1 MVPAHPRG
9 QIEVPDRLQ
18 RRGGCVKRPV
28 LPGSLEDAPAIGP
41 ARFTLVGFAFLAS
54 GAAAL
59 VYQVVWQRIL
69 ALHTGIGITSIALI
83 VSAFMAGL
91 GLGSHAGGMLSARVS
106 PPRALRLF
114 AVIELLVGLFASVSC
129 RLYYEVPE
137 RFLPGLYR
145 STLGMA
151 VAHFLALVVPTFLMG
166 MSLPFLV
173 RAMVRDP
180 ATASRTIGTL
190 YGINVLGASL
200 GALVTPW
207 LLIRFQGME
216 GAVLWGVS
224 GNALAG
230 SAALLAGGGARRASA
245 AREAAPEAPA
255 APLLDHASSSLRLWT
270 LLYALSGFTAL
281 ALEIL
286 WFRLIDV
293 SVKSTAFTFGTVLC
307 VYLLGLGTGG
317 LLGAWNADRFR
328 RPLRAFLFIQCLLL
342 LYSSLAVAALARLP
356 KTAPGYRWFFGY
368 WAQDAFFQLGA
379 DWDLATLLRLYLLL
393 PLALYGPPTVL
404 MGLAFTALQRAVQD
418 DPRTSGRKVGLL
430 QGANIA
436 GCVVG
441 SLLVGLLL
449 LDHLGTT
456 GSLRLLLVLG
466 LAFLAV
472 LARHGGLRTALP
484 WAIALALAFAALPG
498 QDAFWTRLHGVTD
511 EARPSFIGEDAS
523 AVSAMTPGQPGHW
536 RVTVNGLPHS
546 WIPFEGLHTLLGAV
560 PAIIHREPSEV
571 AVVGL
576 GSGETAWAVACR
588 SETRSV
594 DVFEIAAAQPR
605 LLRALAAATA
615 APDLQRFLSDPRMR
629 IQVAD
634 GRHALLRSEKRY
646 DLIQVDALYRT
657 SAMSGTLYSVE
668 FFRLCARRLK
678 PGGIV
683 CTQAPGRR
691 AALSLAAAVPHG
703 LDLGNIV
710 IGSNDALPVDV
721 PAWRARLAAVTDY
734 FGVEVASGILERL
747 TQARPLVG
755 NLRSRRGL
763 NEDLFP
769 RDEFSTPAR
778 EVGPRD

>member
-1 MVPAHPRG
+1 MQRG
-9 QIEVPDRLQ
+9 
-18 RRGGCVKRPV
+18 GGCVKRPA
-28 LPGSLEDAPAIGP
+28 LPPGLRSPEDAPAIGP
-41 ARFTLVGFAFLAS
+41 ARFTLVGLAFLAS

-69 ALHTGIGITSIALI
+69 ALHTGMGITSIALI

-91 GLGSHAGGMLSARVS
+91 GLGSHAGGVLSARVG
-106 PPRALRLF
+106 PTLALRLF
-114 AVIELLVGLFASVSC
+114 AAIELLVGLFASLSC
-129 RLYYEVPE
+129 RLYYDVPE
-137 RFLPGLYR
+137 RFLPGLYG
-145 STLGMA
+145 STLGMGL
-151 VAHFLALVVPTFLMG
+151 AHFLALVVPTFLMG

-173 RAMVRDP
+173 RAMVRDT

-216 GAVLWGVS
+216 GAVLWGVA

-230 SAALLAGGGARRASA
+230 SAALLAGVGAKRAGTPPEAAPVASA
-245 AREAAPEAPA
+245 A
-255 APLLDHASSSLRLWT
+255 PLFDPASSSLELWAV
-270 LLYALSGFTAL
+270 LYALSGFTAL

-307 VYLLGLGTGG
+307 VYLLGLGTGS
-317 LLGAWNADRFR
+317 LLGAWNAARFR
-328 RPLRAFLFIQCLLL
+328 RPLRAFLLIQCLLL

-356 KTAPGYRWFFGY
+356 KAAPGYRWFFGY

-379 DWDLATLLRLYLLL
+379 DWNLATLLRLYLLL
-393 PLALYGPPTVL
+393 PMALYGPPTVL

-430 QGANIA
+430 QAANIA
-436 GCVVG
+436 GCVAG

-449 LDHLGTT
+449 LDRLGTT

-466 LAFLAV
+466 LVFLAV
-472 LARHGGLRTALP
+472 LARHV
-484 WAIALALAFAALPG
+484 ALPG
-498 QDAFWTRLHGVTD
+498 QDALWTRLHGVTD

-560 PAIIHREPSEV
+560 PAIVHPEPSEV
-571 AVVGL
+571 AVIGL

-594 DVFEIAAAQPR
+594 EVFEIAGAQPR
-605 LLRALAAATA
+605 LLQALAAATG

-629 IQVAD
+629 IEVAD
-634 GRHALLRSEKRY
+634 GRHALLRTEKRY

-678 PGGIV
+678 PGGIL

-691 AALSLAAAVPHG
+691 TALSLAAAVPHG

-710 IGSNDALPVDV
+710 IGSNDPLPVDL

-734 FGVEVASGILERL
+734 FGAEVAEGIRDRL
-747 TQARPLVG
+747 TEARPLVG
-755 NLRSRRGL
+755 NPHSRRGL
-763 NEDLFP
+763 NDDLFP
-769 RDEFSTPAR
+769 RDEFSTPAKD
-778 EVGPRD
+778 VGPPD

>member
-1 MVPAHPRG
+1 
-9 QIEVPDRLQ
+9 
-18 RRGGCVKRPV
+18 
-28 LPGSLEDAPAIGP
+28 LPPPLHSPEDAPAIGP
-41 ARFTLVGFAFLAS
+41 ARFTLVGLAFLAS

-69 ALHTGIGITSIALI
+69 ALHTGMGITSIALI

-91 GLGSHAGGMLSARVS
+91 GLGSHAGGVLSARVE
-106 PPRALRLF
+106 PPLALRLF
-114 AVIELLVGLFASVSC
+114 AAIEILVGLFASLSC
-129 RLYYEVPE
+129 RLYYDVPE
-137 RFLPGLYR
+137 RFLPGLYG
-145 STLGMA
+145 STLGMGF
-151 VAHFLALVVPTFLMG
+151 AHFLALVVPTFLMG

-173 RAMVRDP
+173 RAMVRDT

-216 GAVLWGVS
+216 GAVLWGVA

-230 SAALLAGGGARRASA
+230 SAALLAGVGAKRAGTPPEAAPVASA
-245 AREAAPEAPA
+245 A
-255 APLLDHASSSLRLWT
+255 PLFDPASSSLELWAV
-270 LLYALSGFTAL
+270 LYALSGFTAL

-307 VYLLGLGTGG
+307 VYLLGLGTGS
-317 LLGAWNADRFR
+317 LLGAWNAARFR
-328 RPLRAFLFIQCLLL
+328 RPLRAFLLIQCLLL

-356 KTAPGYRWFFGY
+356 KAAPGYRWFFGY

-379 DWDLATLLRLYLLL
+379 DWNLATLLRLYLLL
-393 PLALYGPPTVL
+393 PMALYGPPTVL

-430 QGANIA
+430 QAANIA
-436 GCVVG
+436 GCVAG

-449 LDHLGTT
+449 LDRLGTT

-466 LAFLAV
+466 LVFLAV
-472 LARHGGLRTALP
+472 LARHAGPRAALP
-484 WAIALALAFAALPG
+484 WVIALALAFLALPG
-498 QDAFWTRLHGVTD
+498 QDALWTRLHGVTD

-523 AVSAMTPGQPGHW
+523 AVSAVTPGQPGHW

-560 PAIIHREPSEV
+560 PAIVHPEPSEV
-571 AVVGL
+571 AVIGL

-588 SETRSV
+588 SQTRSV
-594 DVFEIAAAQPR
+594 EVFEIAGAQPR
-605 LLRALAAATA
+605 LLQALAAATG

-629 IQVAD
+629 IEVAD
-634 GRHALLRSEKRY
+634 GRHALLRTEKRY

-678 PGGIV
+678 PGGIL

-691 AALSLAAAVPHG
+691 TALSLAAAVPHG

-710 IGSNDALPVDV
+710 IGSNDPLPVDL

-734 FGVEVASGILERL
+734 FGAEVAEGIRDRL
-747 TQARPLVG
+747 TEARPLVG
-755 NLRSRRGL
+755 NPHSRRGL
-763 NEDLFP
+763 NDDLFP
-769 RDEFSTPAR
+769 RDEFSTPAKD
-778 EVGPRD
+778 VGPRD

>member
-1 MVPAHPRG
+1 MQRG
-9 QIEVPDRLQ
+9 
-18 RRGGCVKRPV
+18 GGCVKRPA
-28 LPGSLEDAPAIGP
+28 LPPPLHSPEDAPAIGP
-41 ARFTLVGFAFLAS
+41 ARFTLVGLAFLAS

-69 ALHTGIGITSIALI
+69 ALHTGMGITSIALI

-91 GLGSHAGGMLSARVS
+91 GLGSHAGGVLSARVG
-106 PPRALRLF
+106 PTLALRLF
-114 AVIELLVGLFASVSC
+114 AAIELLVGLFASLSC
-129 RLYYEVPE
+129 RLYYDVPE
-137 RFLPGLYR
+137 RFLPGLYG
-145 STLGMA
+145 STLGMGL
-151 VAHFLALVVPTFLMG
+151 AHFLALVVPTFLMG

-173 RAMVRDP
+173 RAMVRDT

-216 GAVLWGVS
+216 GAVLWGVA

-230 SAALLAGGGARRASA
+230 SAALLAGVGAKRAGTPPEAAPVASA
-245 AREAAPEAPA
+245 A
-255 APLLDHASSSLRLWT
+255 PLFDPASSSLELWAV
-270 LLYALSGFTAL
+270 LYALSGFTAL

-307 VYLLGLGTGG
+307 VYLLGLGTGS
-317 LLGAWNADRFR
+317 LLGAWNAARFR
-328 RPLRAFLFIQCLLL
+328 RPLRAFLLIQCLLL

-356 KTAPGYRWFFGY
+356 KAAPGYRWFFGY

-379 DWDLATLLRLYLLL
+379 DWNLATLLRLYLLL
-393 PLALYGPPTVL
+393 PMALYGPPTVL

-430 QGANIA
+430 QAANIA
-436 GCVVG
+436 GCVAG

-449 LDHLGTT
+449 LDRLGTT

-466 LAFLAV
+466 LVFLAV
-472 LARHGGLRTALP
+472 LARHAGPRAALP
-484 WAIALALAFAALPG
+484 WVIALALAFLALPG
-498 QDAFWTRLHGVTD
+498 QDALWTRLHGVTD

-523 AVSAMTPGQPGHW
+523 AVSAVTPGQPGHW

-560 PAIIHREPSEV
+560 PAIVHPEPSEV
-571 AVVGL
+571 AVIGL

-588 SETRSV
+588 SQTRSV
-594 DVFEIAAAQPR
+594 EVFEIAGAQPR
-605 LLRALAAATA
+605 LLQALAAATG

-629 IQVAD
+629 IEVAD
-634 GRHALLRSEKRY
+634 GRHALLRTEKRY

-678 PGGIV
+678 PGGIL

-691 AALSLAAAVPHG
+691 TALSLAAAVPHG

-710 IGSNDALPVDV
+710 IGSNDPLPVDL

-734 FGVEVASGILERL
+734 FGAEVAEGIRDRL
-747 TQARPLVG
+747 TEARPLVG
-755 NLRSRRGL
+755 NPHSRRGL
-763 NEDLFP
+763 NDDLFP
-769 RDEFSTPAR
+769 RDEFSTPAKD
-778 EVGPRD
+778 VGPPD

>member
-1 MVPAHPRG
+1 
-9 QIEVPDRLQ
+9 
-18 RRGGCVKRPV
+18 
-28 LPGSLEDAPAIGP
+28 LPPGLRSPEDAPAIGP
-41 ARFTLVGFAFLAS
+41 ARFTLVGLAFLAS

-69 ALHTGIGITSIALI
+69 ALHTGMGITSIALI

-91 GLGSHAGGMLSARVS
+91 GLGSHAGGVLSARVG
-106 PPRALRLF
+106 PTLALRLF
-114 AVIELLVGLFASVSC
+114 AAIELLVGLFASLSC
-129 RLYYEVPE
+129 RLYYDVPE
-137 RFLPGLYR
+137 RFLPGLYG
-145 STLGMA
+145 STLGMGL
-151 VAHFLALVVPTFLMG
+151 AHFLALVVPTFLMG

-173 RAMVRDP
+173 RAMVRDT

-216 GAVLWGVS
+216 GAVLWGVA

-230 SAALLAGGGARRASA
+230 SAALLAGVGAKRAGTPPEAAPVASA
-245 AREAAPEAPA
+245 A
-255 APLLDHASSSLRLWT
+255 PLFDPASSSLELWAV
-270 LLYALSGFTAL
+270 LYALSGFTAL

-307 VYLLGLGTGG
+307 VYLLGLGTGS
-317 LLGAWNADRFR
+317 LLGAWNAARFR
-328 RPLRAFLFIQCLLL
+328 RPLRAFLLIQCLLL

-356 KTAPGYRWFFGY
+356 KAAPGYRWFFGY

-379 DWDLATLLRLYLLL
+379 DWNLATLLRLYLLL
-393 PLALYGPPTVL
+393 PMALYGPPTVL

-430 QGANIA
+430 QAANIA
-436 GCVVG
+436 GCVAG

-449 LDHLGTT
+449 LDRLGTT

-466 LAFLAV
+466 LVFLAV
-472 LARHGGLRTALP
+472 LARHAGPRAALP
-484 WAIALALAFAALPG
+484 WVIALALAFLALPG
-498 QDAFWTRLHGVTD
+498 QDALWTRLHGVTD

-560 PAIIHREPSEV
+560 PAIVHPEPSEV
-571 AVVGL
+571 AVIGL

-594 DVFEIAAAQPR
+594 EVFEIAGAQPR
-605 LLRALAAATA
+605 LLQALAAATG

-629 IQVAD
+629 IEVAD
-634 GRHALLRSEKRY
+634 GRHALLRTEKRY

-678 PGGIV
+678 PGGIL

-691 AALSLAAAVPHG
+691 TALSLAAAVPHG

-710 IGSNDALPVDV
+710 IGSNDPLPVDL

-734 FGVEVASGILERL
+734 FGAEVAEGIRDRL
-747 TQARPLVG
+747 TEARPLVG
-755 NLRSRRGL
+755 NPHSRRGL
-763 NEDLFP
+763 NDDLFP
-769 RDEFSTPAR
+769 RDEFSTPAKD
-778 EVGPRD
+778 VGPPD

>member
-1 MVPAHPRG
+1 MNEAWCRPTRG
-9 QIEVPDRLQ
+9 SNGGPRLQ
-18 RRGGCVKRPV
+18 RGGGCVKRPA
-28 LPGSLEDAPAIGP
+28 LPPPLRSPEDAPAIGP
-41 ARFTLVGFAFLAS
+41 ARFTLVGLAFLAS

-69 ALHTGIGITSIALI
+69 ALHTGMGITSIALI

-91 GLGSHAGGMLSARVS
+91 GLGSHAGGVLSARVD

-114 AVIELLVGLFASVSC
+114 ATIEILVGLFASLSC
-129 RLYYEVPE
+129 RLYYDLPE
-137 RFLPGLYR
+137 RFLPGLYG
-145 STLGMA
+145 STLGMGC
-151 VAHFLALVVPTFLMG
+151 AHFLALVVPTFLMG

-173 RAMVRDP
+173 RAMVRDT

-216 GAVLWGVS
+216 GAVLWGVA

-230 SAALLAGGGARRASA
+230 SAALLAGVGAKRTP
-245 AREAAPEAPA
+245 EAAPEASA
-255 APLLDHASSSLRLWT
+255 APLLDPLSSSLGLWAV
-270 LLYALSGFTAL
+270 LYAVSGFTAL

-307 VYLLGLGTGG
+307 VYLLGLGTGS
-317 LLGAWNADRFR
+317 LLGAWNASRFR
-328 RPLRAFLFIQCLLL
+328 RPLRAFLLIQCLLL

-379 DWDLATLLRLYLLL
+379 DWTPSTLLRLYLLL
-393 PLALYGPPTVL
+393 PMALYGPPTVL

-430 QGANIA
+430 QAANIA
-436 GCVVG
+436 GCAAG
-441 SLLVGLLL
+441 SLLVGLAL

-466 LAFLAV
+466 LVFLAV
-472 LARHGGLRTALP
+472 LARHAGARAALP
-484 WAIALALAFAALPG
+484 WAIALALAFLALPG
-498 QDAFWTRLHGVTD
+498 QDALWTRLHGVTD
-511 EARPSFIGEDAS
+511 ESRPSFIGEDAS

-560 PAIIHREPSEV
+560 PAIVHPGPSEV
-571 AVVGL
+571 AVIG
-576 GSGETAWAVACR
+576 
-588 SETRSV
+588 RSV
-594 DVFEIAAAQPR
+594 DVFEIAGAQPR
-605 LLRALAAATA
+605 LLHALAAATA
-615 APDLQRFLSDPRMR
+615 APDLERFLSDPRMR
-629 IQVAD
+629 VQVAD
-634 GRHALLRSEKRY
+634 GRHALLRSERRY

-710 IGSNDALPVDV
+710 IGSNDPLPVDL

-734 FGVEVASGILERL
+734 FGAEVASGILE
-747 TQARPLVG
+747 
-755 NLRSRRGL
+755 
-763 NEDLFP
+763 
-769 RDEFSTPAR
+769 
-778 EVGPRD
+778 VGPRD

>member
-1 MVPAHPRG
+1 MKHGAGPLAG
-9 QIEVPDRLQ
+9 QMEGPRLQ
-18 RRGGCVKRPV
+18 RGGGCVKRPA
-28 LPGSLEDAPAIGP
+28 LPPAVRSPEDAPAIGP
-41 ARFTLVGFAFLAS
+41 ARFTLVGLAFLAS

-69 ALHTGIGITSIALI
+69 ALHTGMGITSIALI

-91 GLGSHAGGMLSARVS
+91 GLGSHAGGVLSARVG
-106 PPRALRLF
+106 PTLALRLF
-114 AVIELLVGLFASVSC
+114 AAIELLVGLFASLSC
-129 RLYYEVPE
+129 RVYYDVPE
-137 RFLPGLYR
+137 RFLPGLYG
-145 STLGMA
+145 STLGMGF
-151 VAHFLALVVPTFLMG
+151 AHFLALVVPTFLMG

-173 RAMVRDP
+173 RALVRDT

-216 GAVLWGVS
+216 GAVLWGVA

-230 SAALLAGGGARRASA
+230 SAALLAGVGAKRAGTPPEAAPVASA
-245 AREAAPEAPA
+245 A
-255 APLLDHASSSLRLWT
+255 PLFDPASSSLELWAV
-270 LLYALSGFTAL
+270 LYALSGFTAL

-307 VYLLGLGTGG
+307 VYLL
-317 LLGAWNADRFR
+317 R
-328 RPLRAFLFIQCLLL
+328 
-342 LYSSLAVAALARLP
+342 
-356 KTAPGYRWFFGY
+356 
-368 WAQDAFFQLGA
+368 
-379 DWDLATLLRLYLLL
+379 
-393 PLALYGPPTVL
+393 
-404 MGLAFTALQRAVQD
+404 
-418 DPRTSGRKVGLL
+418 
-430 QGANIA
+430 
-436 GCVVG
+436 
-441 SLLVGLLL
+441 
-449 LDHLGTT
+449 LGTT

-466 LAFLAV
+466 LVFLAV
-472 LARHGGLRTALP
+472 LARHAGPRAALP
-484 WAIALALAFAALPG
+484 WVIALALAFLALPG
-498 QDAFWTRLHGVTD
+498 QDALWTRLHGVTD

-523 AVSAMTPGQPGHW
+523 AVSAVTPGQPGHW

-560 PAIIHREPSEV
+560 PAIVHPEPSEV
-571 AVVGL
+571 AVIGL

-588 SETRSV
+588 GETRSV
-594 DVFEIAAAQPR
+594 DVFEIAGAQPR
-605 LLRALAAATA
+605 LLQALAAAPA

-629 IQVAD
+629 IEVAD
-634 GRHALLRSEKRY
+634 GRHALLRTEKRY

-678 PGGIV
+678 PGGIL

-691 AALSLAAAVPHG
+691 TALSLAAAVPHG

-710 IGSNDALPVDV
+710 IGSNDPLPVDL
-721 PAWRARLAAVTDY
+721 PAWRARLAAVRDY
-734 FGVEVASGILERL
+734 FGAEVAEGILERL
-747 TQARPLVG
+747 TEARPLVG
-755 NLRSRRGL
+755 NPRSRRGL

-778 EVGPRD
+778 DVGPAP

>member
-1 MVPAHPRG
+1 
-9 QIEVPDRLQ
+9 
-18 RRGGCVKRPV
+18 
-28 LPGSLEDAPAIGP
+28 LPPGLRSPEDAPAIGP
-41 ARFTLVGFAFLAS
+41 ARFTLVGLAFLAS

-69 ALHTGIGITSIALI
+69 ALHTGMGITSIALI

-91 GLGSHAGGMLSARVS
+91 GLGSHAGGVLSARVG
-106 PPRALRLF
+106 PTLALRLF
-114 AVIELLVGLFASVSC
+114 AAIELLVGLFASLSC
-129 RLYYEVPE
+129 RLYYDVPE
-137 RFLPGLYR
+137 RFLPGLYG
-145 STLGMA
+145 STLGMGL
-151 VAHFLALVVPTFLMG
+151 AHFLALVVPTFLMG

-173 RAMVRDP
+173 RAMVRDT

-216 GAVLWGVS
+216 GAVLWGVA

-230 SAALLAGGGARRASA
+230 SAALLAGVGAKRAGTPPEAAPVASA
-245 AREAAPEAPA
+245 A
-255 APLLDHASSSLRLWT
+255 PLFDPASSSLELWAV
-270 LLYALSGFTAL
+270 LYALSGFTAL

-307 VYLLGLGTGG
+307 VYLLGLGTGS
-317 LLGAWNADRFR
+317 LLGAWNAARFR
-328 RPLRAFLFIQCLLL
+328 RPLRAFLLIQCLLL

-356 KTAPGYRWFFGY
+356 KAAPGYRWFFGY

-379 DWDLATLLRLYLLL
+379 DWNLATLLRLYLLL
-393 PLALYGPPTVL
+393 PMALYGPPTVL

-430 QGANIA
+430 QAANIA
-436 GCVVG
+436 GCVAG

-449 LDHLGTT
+449 LDRLGTT

-466 LAFLAV
+466 LVFLAV
-472 LARHGGLRTALP
+472 LARHAGPRAALP
-484 WAIALALAFAALPG
+484 WVIALALAFLALPG
-498 QDAFWTRLHGVTD
+498 QDALWTRLHGVTD

-523 AVSAMTPGQPGHW
+523 AVSAVTPGQPGHW

-560 PAIIHREPSEV
+560 PAIVHPEPSEV
-571 AVVGL
+571 AVIGL

-594 DVFEIAAAQPR
+594 EVFEIAGAQPR
-605 LLRALAAATA
+605 LLQALAAATG

-629 IQVAD
+629 IEVAD
-634 GRHALLRSEKRY
+634 GRHALLRTEKRY

-678 PGGIV
+678 PGGIL

-691 AALSLAAAVPHG
+691 TALSLAAAVPHG

-710 IGSNDALPVDV
+710 IGSNDPLPVDL

-734 FGVEVASGILERL
+734 FGAEVAEGIRDRL
-747 TQARPLVG
+747 TEARPLVG
-755 NLRSRRGL
+755 NPHSRRGL
-763 NEDLFP
+763 NDDLFP
-769 RDEFSTPAR
+769 RDEFSTPAKD
-778 EVGPRD
+778 VGPPD